1 MIVALAGSPNV
12 GKSALFNALT
22 GKAAHV
28 ANWPGVTV
36 DMAVAVVS
44 VEGSRLCIVDLPGTY
59 GLSATSLDEEA
70 ARNFILEGVP
80 DAIVVVA
87 DATAPERT
95 LYLAVQILELTPRV
109 VVALNK
115 ADMAHSLGIHVNVK
129 ELERRLG
136 VPVIAVSALQGLGLD
151 DLLEAAA
158 RVSRGEAG
166 GRLLRIDYGA
176 LEPFIA
182 ELEKMLA
189 PHEHHVKVPARWLAV
204 KLLEGDEKAEEIA
217 RAHGLAEVVDHAHRL
232 RARFRAESGTYPEDI
247 ATAARFDYTERLLR
261 GAVVRV
267 HVGGGSR
274 LVEAVEAA
282 FRQPVVGPLVSL
294 ITLFLLFTVV
304 FAVNIGFPLNVLFE
318 LLGYSNLAAALEK
331 YSLSGLMGMLF
342 DVLAAKA
349 EVLLAGRVPEAL
361 AGLVVDGIITGVGS
375 VLSFLPLIV
384 TVSAMLAAL
393 EDSGLAPR
401 IAASLHGLF
410 EKLGVSGRALFP
422 MMVSMGCNVPGVMS
436 TRGIPEGEERVSVA
450 LSTPF
455 VTCQA
460 RLVVLLAFL
469 GAYLASPFSQAL
481 AVLLIYMTGALLAL
495 VTAGVFRRL
504 LFGRTE
510 SPELVIELPP
520 LHRPSGK
527 VVWWTTWSYSKG
539 FLRKA
544 AGIIF
549 VLSMAVWA
557 LTYYGPSGTVSD
569 PAESFGAM
577 LGRVFEPAARALWG
591 ISGDQAWK
599 VVFAAINGFAAK
611 EVVVETIAI
620 VQGIEDPIAAVRSLG
635 LTVPQAMGF
644 LVFLMLYVP
653 CMATVAVMYQET
665 KRGKYVIAAVLYM
678 VAVASAFSAAV
689 YRLLELAA

>member
-1 MIVALAGSPNV
+1 LIVALAGSPNV

-36 DMAVAVVS
+36 DMAVAVVD
-44 VEGSRLCIVDLPGTY
+44 VEGSRLCLVDLPGTY

-70 ARNFILEGVP
+70 ARNFILDGTP
-80 DAIVVVA
+80 DAIIVVA

-95 LYLAVQILELTPRV
+95 LYLAVQMLELTPRV
-109 VVALNK
+109 VVVLNK
-115 ADMAHSLGIHVNVK
+115 ADMAHSLGIHIHVK

-136 VPVIAVSALQGLGLD
+136 VPVVAVSALQGLGLD
-151 DLLEAAA
+151 DLLEAVVGVA
-158 RVSRGEAG
+158 RGEGG
-166 GRLLRIDYGA
+166 GRPLRIDYGA

-182 ELEKMLA
+182 ELEEMLA

-204 KLLEGDEKAEEIA
+204 KLLEGDEKAEEIV
-217 RAHGLAEVVDHAHRL
+217 RAHGLAEVADHAHRL
-232 RARFRAESGTYPEDI
+232 RARFRAENGTYPEDI
-247 ATAARFDYTERLLR
+247 ATAARFDYAERLLK

-267 HVGGGSR
+267 RIRRSR
-274 LVEAVEAA
+274 LVEAVEAV
-282 FRQPVVGPLVSL
+282 FRHPVAGPLASL
-294 ITLFLLFTVV
+294 VTLFLLFTIV
-304 FAVNIGFPLNVLFE
+304 FAVNVGFPLNLVLE
-318 LLGYSNLAAALEK
+318 SLGYSSIAGALEE
-331 YSLSGLMGMLF
+331 YSLSGLVARLF
-342 DVLAAKA
+342 NALAA
-349 EVLLAGRVPEAL
+349 EVEALLVGRVPETL

-375 VLSFLPLIV
+375 VISFLPLIV
-384 TVSAMLAAL
+384 TVSAMLAVL

-401 IAASLHGLF
+401 MAASLHGLF
-410 EKLGVSGRALFP
+410 EKFGVSGRALFP
-422 MMVSMGCNVPGVMS
+422 LMVSMGCNVPGVIS
-436 TRGIPEGEERVSVA
+436 ARGIPEGEERVSIA

-469 GAYLASPFSQAL
+469 GAYLASPFSRAL
-481 AVLLIYMTGALLAL
+481 AVLLIYMAGVLLAL
-495 VTAGVFRRL
+495 VTAGVLRRL
-504 LFGRTE
+504 LFGRAE

-527 VVWWTTWSYSKG
+527 VVWWTTWSYSKS
-539 FLRKA
+539 FVRKA

-549 VLSMAVWA
+549 VLSIVVWT
-557 LTYYGPSGTVSD
+557 LTFYGPSGAVSN
-569 PAESFGAM
+569 PADSFGAM

-599 VVFAAINGFAAK
+599 VIFAAINGFAAK

-620 VQGIEDPIAAVRSLG
+620 VQGIEDPVAAVRSLG
-635 LTVPQAMGF
+635 LTIPQAMSL

-665 KRGKYVIAAVLYM
+665 KRGRYVIAAILYM
-678 VAVASAFSAAV
+678 VVVAAAFSAAV
-689 YRLLELAA
+689 YRLLELAT